1 MNYLTQNKAA
11 VQWCRDIGKPHPG
24 PQKQHAHTDVTLARV
39 LFLYWWAGTGFIFG
53 SAPQTSKA
61 PETVKGQD
69 RDGRALFPGNVAPA
83 IALTHHL
90 HKSEQCPTPDNS
102 VSDSVMSLAVEP
114 LIAR

>member
-1 MNYLTQNKAA
+1 MTLVNHIPSPKNST
-11 VQWCRDIGKPHPG
+11 R
-24 PQKQHAHTDVTLARV
+24 TEVTFTRV

-53 SAPQTSKA
+53 SASQTFKA

-102 VSDSVMSLAVEP
+102 VSDSVMNLAIEP